1 MLKMVAVK
9 PENVQCAIEIHDN
22 KWHKFLQ
29 MPRRFPLNTHRVPSI

>member
-9 PENVQCAIEIHDN
+9 PENVQCVIEIHDN

-29 MPRRFPLNTHRVPSI
+29 MPSDSP